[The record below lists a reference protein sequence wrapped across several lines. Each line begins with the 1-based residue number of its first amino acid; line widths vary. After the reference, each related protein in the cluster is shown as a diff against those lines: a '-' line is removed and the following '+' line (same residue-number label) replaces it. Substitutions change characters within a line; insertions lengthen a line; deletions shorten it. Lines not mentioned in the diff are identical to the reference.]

1 MSERRTSGGLTNTTD
16 TECPDDEGDL
26 DPRIQVKRETPP
38 FILFI
43 AGIPGQIK

>member
-26 DPRIQVKRETPP
+26 DPRIQVKKNPP
-38 FILFI
+38 PLCFIYS
-43 AGIPGQIK
+43 GNSRSN